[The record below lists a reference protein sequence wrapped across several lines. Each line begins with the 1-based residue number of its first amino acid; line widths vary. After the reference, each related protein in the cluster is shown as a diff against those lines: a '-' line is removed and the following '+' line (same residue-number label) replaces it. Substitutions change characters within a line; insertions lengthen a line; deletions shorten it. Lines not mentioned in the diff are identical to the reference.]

1 MFNIR
6 DYRAK
11 LGAKGGVARPNR
23 YWVVIESPSLSGNKQ
38 FLSYQCIAAQLPGR
52 SFRTTEQMIY
62 SSSRKFPYAVQ
73 YDDLSLTFLC
83 SNSMDEKKTFDT
95 WQRQIINPVNGILN
109 YYDSYVGKIMI
120 MTLDDEGNPSYVC
133 YCEEA
138 YPVTVQTVDLS
149 YEDNDSLM
157 RFTVQFAF
165 RKWTSFEDQA
175 IAGQA
180 GIGLG
185 PMPSVPEIARETFSI
200 IDPTSGNN
208 INISVPANLIGARD
222 LFSSVTSL
230 LPPNV
235 FNFDFGSIPFLG
247 DFMKNFTPS
256 NIIRNI
262 F

>member
-1 MFNIR
+1 MFSISK
-6 DYRAK
+6 YRSK
-11 LGAKGGVARPNR
+11 LGAKGGIARPNR
-23 YWVVIESPSLSGNKQ
+23 YWVAFECPSLAGGKE
-38 FLSYQCIAAQLPGR
+38 FLSMQCINAQLPGR

-62 SSSRKFPYAVQ
+62 SVSRKFPYAAQ

-109 YYDSYVGKIMI
+109 YYDSYIGKII
-120 MTLDDEGNPSYVC
+120 ITTLDEEGKPTYTV

-138 YPVTVQTVDLS
+138 YPVTVQTIDLS
-149 YEDNDSLM
+149 YEENDSFM

-175 IAGQA
+175 IAANA

-185 PMPSVPEIARETFSI
+185 GLPSVPEVARETFNVF
-200 IDPTSGNN
+200 DPTSGLEKQ
-208 INISVPANLIGARD
+208 ILVPVNLTSAKD

-230 LPPNV
+230 LPPNI
-235 FNFDFGSIPFLG
+235 FNFDVGSIPFIG
-247 DFMKNFTPS
+247 DFLRNFTPG
-256 NIIRNI
+256 NIVRSI